1 MRVDP
6 DGLPRVGSQS
16 KCLGVREPPG
26 RYADVNLDGSGNVLL
41 NKRGMSVVEDWRQLQ
56 GHLIP
61 EHLDD
66 GVNGASGVG
75 MRVFVHGT
83 GNFAEGAVA
92 AGLKLLL
99 KAHSTGSGN
108 VTPEVSVPLAEFQ
121 ANLAATRPDWID
133 DES

>member
-1 MRVDP
+1 
-6 DGLPRVGSQS
+6 
-16 KCLGVREPPG
+16 
-26 RYADVNLDGSGNVLL
+26 
-41 NKRGMSVVEDWRQLQ
+41 MSVVEDWRQLQ